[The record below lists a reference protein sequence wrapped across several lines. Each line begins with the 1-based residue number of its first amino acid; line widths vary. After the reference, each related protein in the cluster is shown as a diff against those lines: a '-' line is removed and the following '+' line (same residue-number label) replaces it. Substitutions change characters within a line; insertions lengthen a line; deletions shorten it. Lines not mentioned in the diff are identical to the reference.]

1 MHVSSF
7 CSIRKKKSLGFFV
20 FCIFGLFSWDFFYFK
35 KLLLENRIFVSLMMM
50 FYFIKILFR
59 KNFKFRTISFFVVV
73 AGVVKLRKGEKNGVE
88 KCNNSLFL
96 FCVFFFSL
104 FCFVLLEKKENK
116 RFVKSVVVWHKPL
129 NKLIKR
135 KIVFLLQ

>member
-1 MHVSSF
+1 MCHHFAPSE
-7 CSIRKKKSLGFFV
+7 KKKVWCFSYFV
-20 FCIFGLFSWDFFYFK
+20 FLFCFREIFFYFK

-116 RFVKSVVVWHKPL
+116 RFVKSVV
-129 NKLIKR
+129 
-135 KIVFLLQ
+135 F